1 MFIQSHRLIT
11 CNSICVLIL
20 LSLVFCHICT
30 RCYVTYIV
38 TMVDAHVKHSQD
50 SNNEVKV
57 CKKKSQV
64 SDIFFLLLG
73 LNDVIESVYE
83 YYGHLGHR
91 D

>member
-1 MFIQSHRLIT
+1 
-11 CNSICVLIL
+11 
-20 LSLVFCHICT
+20 
-30 RCYVTYIV
+30 
-38 TMVDAHVKHSQD
+38 MVDAHVKHSQD